1 MSEDL
6 PVPVVVDPD
15 TGIWSVDGL
24 PVVLIPRH
32 YWAQIMQEV
41 EARMGNEDAQKLYY
55 DGTHKAASFWCEK
68 EAVTHGISGVEVF
81 SHYLKRMSQRGWGQ
95 FTVEAIDSA
104 AGTARIRVDH
114 SAIALAYGDGVG
126 RNVCHSFNGA
136 FCGGMEYVAADA
148 GRPMQLQS
156 HETHCAANGAD
167 RCLFEV
173 APKK

>member
-1 MSEDL
+1 MTDDL

-24 PVVLIPRH
+24 PVALIPRH

-41 EARMGNEDAQKLYY
+41 EAKIGNEEAQKLYF
-55 DGTHKAASFWCEK
+55 DGTYKAAYFWCEK

-81 SHYLKRMSQRGWGQ
+81 FHYMKRMSQRGWGQ
-95 FTVEAIDSA
+95 FTVEEIDSA

-114 SAIALAYGDGVG
+114 CATALAYGEGVG
-126 RNVCHSFNGA
+126 RNVCHSLNGA

-148 GRPMQLQS
+148 GRSILLRS
-156 HETHCAANGAD
+156 RETQCAANGANH
-167 RCLFEV
+167 CLFEV